1 MLLWA
6 VARECEAVPRAA
18 AGSVQPARIGI
29 VSLSSSILS
38 SATHM
43 SRVGGTNRE
52 EVVITRAASGSRQD
66 MLRMIHES
74 AEAARLGKQVKSE
87 AGESFEMSLRV
98 AKEKAILA
106 EQEQMRRHNMS
117 GQQSADSARSPKESE
132 AAAASKRP
140 SATWAQRVSNLAA
153 RAWRS
158 YGIAVLIVVLAACAS

>member
-1 MLLWA
+1 
-6 VARECEAVPRAA
+6 
-18 AGSVQPARIGI
+18 
-29 VSLSSSILS
+29 
-38 SATHM
+38 
-43 SRVGGTNRE
+43 
-52 EVVITRAASGSRQD
+52 

-117 GQQSADSARSPKESE
+117 GQQRADSARSPKESE

-158 YGIAVLIVVLAACAS
+158 YGIAVLIVVLAACASSALAYAGGYVSGRWLLGIPPPPPPPPAPKWWDFGLW